1 MSVAEKYKIE
11 VTKDIEEAFAKIAE
25 AEALKSAKR
34 AHPYPKQ
41 DKDGVVLNW
50 ITRTTGCRPSRD
62 YIRCIKNTKSQAK
75 PKPVKKTMKPNLLL
89 SLK

>member
-1 MSVAEKYKIE
+1 M
-11 VTKDIEEAFAKIAE
+11 TKDIEEAFAKIAE

-41 DKDGVVLNW
+41 DKDGAVLNW
-50 ITRTTGCRPSRD
+50 MTRTTGCRPSWD
-62 YIRCIKNTKSQAK
+62 YVRGLVKKSIQNTKSQAK
-75 PKPVKKTMKPNLLL
+75 TKPVRKKIKPNLLL